1 MLFTLEILIKKFK
14 TNLEALQTHEK
25 KNWESVLQD
34 STLKVLLTQADGLFL
49 CIL

>member
-25 KNWESVLQD
+25 KKLGISA
-34 STLKVLLTQADGLFL
+34 S
-49 CIL
+49 ILNLEGPTNTS